1 MNKRWVALAA
11 PATLTSAPLFALS
24 ELRDQWGKIRD
35 AHAAWRSW
43 QRPPWVGVFA
53 PPKSASTFVWA
64 VLARLLN
71 ADRTVFNTVHPRDGG
86 LQLTHELDSKRMQDR
101 RLQRRSV
108 VFRMHLQA
116 SQHTLFHIRELAIRT
131 IVCSRDV
138 FDCLVSLREEWLK
151 QWTHREQVEG
161 TRERGTEEAFL
172 GTIPIPII
180 ERFMSVEPERQIDM
194 VIELATLWYLRFYQS
209 WRCVLERDPGAV
221 CVCRFDEL
229 AGASEQ
235 VIERVLAFLDYPA
248 SGIAISDAISAV
260 MQDRAEA
267 NLNVGV
273 AGRGRRMM
281 SAAQIDRV
289 IAIARTMK
297 AEDLLGGL

>member
-1 MNKRWVALAA
+1 
-11 PATLTSAPLFALS
+11 
-24 ELRDQWGKIRD
+24 
-35 AHAAWRSW
+35 
-43 QRPPWVGVFA
+43 
-53 PPKSASTFVWA
+53 VWA

-86 LQLTHELDSKRMQDR
+86 LQLTHELDSKRMLDR

-138 FDCLVSLREEWLK
+138 FDCLISLREEWLK

-180 ERFMSVEPERQIDM
+180 ERFMTVEPERQLDM

-209 WRCVLERDPGAV
+209 WRCVLERDRNAIY
-221 CVCRFDEL
+221 VCRFDEL
-229 AGASEQ
+229 VGASER
-235 VIERVLAFLDYPA
+235 VIGQILAFLDCPA
-248 SGIAISDAISAV
+248 AGVTIADAISTV

-273 AGRGRRMM
+273 AGRGRQMM

-297 AEDLLGGL
+297 AEDLLDGL

>member
-11 PATLTSAPLFALS
+11 PATLTTAPLFALA
-24 ELRDQWGKIRD
+24 ELRDQWSKIRD
-35 AHAAWRSW
+35 AHAARR
-43 QRPPWVGVFA
+43 QGPPWVGVFA

-64 VLARLLN
+64 VLARLLS

-86 LQLTHELDSKRMQDR
+86 LQLMHELDSRRMLDR
-101 RLQRRSV
+101 RLRRRSV
-108 VFRMHLQA
+108 VFRMHLPA
-116 SQHTLFHIRELAIRT
+116 SQHTLFHIRELAIRA

-151 QWTHREQVEG
+151 QWTHWEQVQG

-180 ERFMSVEPERQIDM
+180 ERFMTVEPERQIDM

-209 WRCVLERDPGAV
+209 WRCALERDRKAIY
-221 CVCRFDEL
+221 VCRFDEL

-235 VIERVLAFLDYPA
+235 VIEQILAFLDCPA
-248 SGIAISDAISAV
+248 TSMAISEAISAV

-273 AGRGRRMM
+273 SGRGRQMM

-289 IAIARTMK
+289 IAIAHTMQ

>member
-11 PATLTSAPLFALS
+11 PATFTAAPPVGLA
-24 ELRDQWGKIRD
+24 ELREQLSKMR
-35 AHAAWRSW
+35 AASVARSSP
-43 QRPPWVGVFA
+43 QLPPWIGVFA

-64 VLARLLN
+64 VLARLPN
-71 ADRTVFNTVHPRDGG
+71 ADRMVFNTVHPHDGG
-86 LQLTHELDSKRMQDR
+86 IQLMHELDSKRMLDR

-116 SQHTLFHIRELAIRT
+116 SQHTLFHIRDLAIRT

-151 QWTHREQVEG
+151 QWTHREQVQG
-161 TRERGTEEAFL
+161 TRERGTEESFL

-180 ERFMSVEPERQIDM
+180 ERFMTVEPEGQIDM

-209 WRCVLERDPGAV
+209 WRCALERDRGAIY
-221 CVCRFDEL
+221 VCRFDEL
-229 AGASEQ
+229 AGACEQ
-235 VIERVLAFLDYPA
+235 VIEQILAFLDCPA
-248 SGIAISDAISAV
+248 TGTAISAAVSSV

-273 AGRGRRMM
+273 SGRGRRMM

-289 IAIARTMK
+289 IAIAHTMK